1 MLGRNSWPGTL
12 LWADVQAVLAALKL
26 CGALVSYVSF
36 DADRRAPTVLAELA
50 ALHRTLLSLQ
60 NLAERRPTR
69 PTAPM
74 PRILPLA
81 CGTSA
86 RGTGRYWRVLVGT
99 GEYWSVLVS
108 TGRYWSVLVGQTVPG
123 AARCVGVAACISS
136 PTTLWG
142 CLMRSGAWRRRWS
155 SSGSLRSEQPP
166 PA

>member
-1 MLGRNSWPGTL
+1 MPGRSSWPGTL

-69 PTAPM
+69 PTAPV
-74 PRILPLA
+74 PRILPSA

-86 RGTGRYWRVLVGT
+86 RGTGRYW
-99 GEYWSVLVS
+99 
-108 TGRYWSVLVGQTVPG
+108 
-123 AARCVGVAACISS
+123 
-136 PTTLWG
+136 
-142 CLMRSGAWRRRWS
+142 
-155 SSGSLRSEQPP
+155 
-166 PA
+166 